1 MPGDSIYL
9 PSENIADVIAKLW
22 NQRLFADVKVG
33 ATIDGDSVD
42 MEISVRERP
51 RVYRW
56 LFEGEGVDKGR
67 QKDII
72 EKLQL
77 KTGGELSDT

>member
-1 MPGDSIYL
+1 M
-9 PSENIADVIAKLW
+9 IAKLW

-56 LFEGEGVDKGR
+56 LFEGEGVGQRAARRTSSRSCNSKR
-67 QKDII
+67 A
-72 EKLQL
+72 ESCR
-77 KTGGELSDT
+77 TT